1 MSERELEKA
10 ALRGE
15 PSYVW
20 RAGQE
25 RRLEM
30 ILQAADIRASGRVLD
45 NGCGVGLYLKR
56 LSKGTDQAFGTELDF
71 ERAKNAAE
79 QGLKITS
86 SAAENL
92 PFPENHFDLI
102 LSHEVLEHVEDDRR
116 ALEEMV
122 RTLRR
127 PEAVTGKPGGCLI
140 LFLPNRGYPF
150 ETHGIFL
157 RGKYHFGNMPL
168 INYLPRFFRD
178 RLAPHVRVYTARD
191 LQDLI
196 QDLPLQIAHRTTIFG
211 AYDNIIARWPTIGRL
226 LRTILQALEHTHL
239 RIFGLSHFWVLER
252 TEEGSQSAH

>member
-1 MSERELEKA
+1 MIERELEKA

-30 ILQAADIRASGRVLD
+30 ILRAAGIRASGRILD
-45 NGCGVGLYLKR
+45 NGCGVGLYLKQ
-56 LSKGTDQAFGTELDF
+56 LSKGSKQAFGTELDF
-71 ERAKNAAE
+71 ERARDAAK

-92 PFPENHFDLI
+92 PFPEDHFDLI
-102 LSHEVLEHVEDDRR
+102 LSHEVLEHVGDDRR

-127 PEAVTGKPGGCLI
+127 PEAAAGKPGGCLI

-150 ETHGIFL
+150 ETHGMYW

-168 INYLPRFFRD
+168 INYLPQLFRN
-178 RLAPHVRVYTARD
+178 RLAPHVRVYTTRD
-191 LQDLI
+191 LQGLI
-196 QDLPLQIAHRTTIFG
+196 QDLPLQIAHRTIIFG
-211 AYDNIIARWPTIGRL
+211 AYDNIIARWPTPGRF
-226 LRTILQALEHTHL
+226 LRTILQALEHTPL

-252 TEEGSQSAH
+252 TE